1 MRRHSH
7 ISRRQARDAAGRFFR
22 KVERGPRVVD
32 SPAVAVP
39 VESEAGVKTEV
50 ERAPRVVI
58 AVDSDSD
65 DDPVVPTVRA
75 APESTH
81 TTKNKHGASSSDHKL
96 KVTKMKSKV
105 GRMYVVHFD
114 KVEIKC
120 TFTDESDDENPGHF
134 YMSKSDSLENY

>member
-50 ERAPRVVI
+50 ERAPRVVHTPAVVHAPRVVI

-96 KVTKMKSKV
+96 KVTKMKSKIN
-105 GRMYVVHFD
+105 D
-114 KVEIKC
+114 KAQEMRLAIKRKL
-120 TFTDESDDENPGHF
+120 
-134 YMSKSDSLENY
+134 MKKL